1 MKRAPAK
8 VDPKILNFGLDL
20 NAFDR
25 IGNVPTRVTIPK
37 NNTMKRI
44 LSIEMIVDYSILFV
58 FFSLRN
64 YN

>member
-8 VDPKILNFGLDL
+8 VDPKILNFGFDL

-37 NNTMKRI
+37 NNTMKRT